1 MTSNRSF
8 FNVGLLRQT
17 LRRNLWATV
26 LSFVGFFFCLPL
38 PMAIIVQNMS
48 RDENSKAWEAI
59 LESTS
64 SEAAGI
70 LLGTNPLVKMGMCI
84 MAVLCGVALFN
95 YLHTRKQV
103 DFYHALPIKRDALF
117 VNNYLAGILA
127 VLPAYLIMYV
137 LALVLAGAVGV
148 AGYLTPGRVVQALLL
163 NVLFFLLIY
172 TISALAT
179 ILTGNTILAVL
190 LDGWMLFSIPLVALL
205 VQLLCENYLQ
215 TWGTSATLNWIMKYT
230 SPVVLYFISG
240 TENYASFLSWTA
252 SRIPYHALWGVA
264 VLWIVL
270 TVLAF
275 FLFRH
280 RKSERAGTAIA
291 FEGFKPPL
299 KWYMVL
305 VIALMFG
312 IIFWSI
318 GGDFWIWF
326 GLLAGTVLGHI
337 VIEMIYHFD
346 LRSAFA
352 HWKTMIVL
360 AVAAV
365 AIVVGIQRDVMGY
378 DKWIPN
384 EDKIEAVGFN
394 FNLYYSEDQENTR
407 VYNNGDFGISQPVLT
422 DPAII
427 HAVRNIASECVAGL
441 DTAPHNGYVEVIY
454 RMKNGQTARR
464 SYTNAGVSKEA
475 WEQLHAIRFTEDYIR
490 HSNSIFEVNPE
501 AEIDTLELSIRTNA
515 DLSETMAAL
524 ITDRESALEI
534 VQTIQEEALTLTQDI
549 AESTIPV
556 LRMDV
561 DYVTVDDRGLTY
573 NNLEYIPIYPTYT
586 KTLSLLKEYGV
597 EPKAL
602 SVEDL
607 RQITVSW
614 YETSDDIMQAEG
626 EVIEYGT
633 MTASASQVVDNGSVT
648 VTDPAQ
654 MQALLQNAV
663 LEPVAASCDVLLGL
677 EYDDVYTVEAV
688 FDNYATGTLYYRT
701 GTFPKQV
708 CEMVRNS

>member
-8 FNVGLLRQT
+8 FNAGLLRQT
-17 LRRNLWATV
+17 MRRNLWATV

-38 PMAIIVQNMS
+38 PVAMIVQGMS

-64 SEAAGI
+64 SQAAGI
-70 LLGTNPLVKMGMCI
+70 LLGTNPLVKIGMCI

-95 YLHTRKQV
+95 YLHTRKRV
-103 DFYHALPIKRDALF
+103 DFYHALPVKRDALF
-117 VNNYLAGILA
+117 MNNYLAGILA
-127 VLPAYLIMYV
+127 VLPAYLLMYA
-137 LALVLAGAVGV
+137 LALILASAVGV
-148 AGYLTPGRVVQALLL
+148 GGYLTPGRIAQTLLIH
-163 NVLFFLLIY
+163 VLFFLLIY
-172 TISALAT
+172 TISVLAT

-205 VQLLCENYLQ
+205 VQTLCETYLQ
-215 TWGTSATLNWIMKYT
+215 TWGSSAMLNWIMKYT

-240 TENYASFLSWTA
+240 NEKYSSFLSWTA
-252 SRIPYHALWGVA
+252 SRVPYHVLWGVA

-270 TVLAF
+270 TVLAL
-275 FLFRH
+275 FLFRY

-312 IIFWSI
+312 IIFWSM
-318 GGDFWIWF
+318 GGSFWIWF

-346 LRSAFA
+346 LRSAFV

-378 DKWIPN
+378 DKWLPN
-384 EDKIEAVGFN
+384 EDKIEAVGFQ
-394 FNLYYSEDQENTR
+394 FNLYHGGNDGYT
-407 VYNNGDFGISQPVLT
+407 YHNGSFGIFQPVLT

-427 HAVRNIASECVAGL
+427 HAVHDVASECIEGL
-441 DTAPHNGYVEVIY
+441 DTASHNGFVEVTY
-454 RMKNGQTARR
+454 RMKNGQTVRR
-464 SYTNAGVSKEA
+464 SYSNAGVSEET
-475 WEQLHAIRFTEDYIR
+475 WEQLNAIRFTEDYMR
-490 HSNSIFEVNPE
+490 HSCDIFKVDPK
-501 AEIDTLELSIRTNA
+501 AEIDTLDLSIRTNA
-515 DLSETMAAL
+515 DPSETTAAL
-524 ITDRESALEI
+524 ITDRAQALAI
-534 VQTIQEEALTLTQDI
+534 VQTLQEETLTLTQDI

-561 DYVTVDDRGLTY
+561 NYVTVED
-573 NNLEYIPIYPTYT
+573 NNLAYQNFQYIPIYPTYA
-586 KTLSLLKEYGV
+586 KTLSLLKQYGV
-597 EPKAL
+597 EPTAL
-602 SVEDL
+602 SVENL
-607 RQITVSW
+607 QKITVSW
-614 YETSDDIMQAEG
+614 YDTSVDAAREGSLEMEGGIADIATAEN
-626 EVIEYGT
+626 
-633 MTASASQVVDNGSVT
+633 SGSVI

-654 MQALLQNAV
+654 MEALLQNAV
-663 LEPVAASCDVLLGL
+663 LEPVAASCDVSLGL
-677 EYDDVYTVEAV
+677 EYDDVYTVQAV
-688 FDNYATGTLYYRT
+688 FNNYATCTLYYRA
-701 GTFPKQV
+701 GTFPKQL
-708 CEMVRNS
+708 CETLRAGG